1 MLMSLSRREAVAA
14 GLSALALCGARV
26 ALADSGDAAGAKSDS
41 TDAQGA
47 SGSAGQ
53 LAEYASKLSAVPCDL
68 TEDQLDDA
76 VAVYTYDGA
85 AVEVTARMVIDDAT
99 NLQQR
104 LNDDGTYSAPTAD
117 DILTYVRNQILRQL
131 VSANGVE
138 VSDDEAIEYMQ
149 TTLGVSDY
157 ATLASYYGLDE
168 DKAKII
174 VVEGAEVAKLRDTVT
189 GSVGSAPET
198 PTAPADGDN
207 TKASADYAS
216 YIIDLVGDDWNAETK
231 TWADGSV
238 YGEAL
243 SAYDF
248 NGETANYEMAF
259 AAYSVAAQKYSQ
271 SSSEQYSAW
280 QTYTNG
286 YFCTA
291 TLTLLTLKG

>member
-1 MLMSLSRREAVAA
+1 MLMSLSRREAIAA
-14 GLSALALCGARV
+14 GLATLALCGART
-26 ALADSGDAAGAKSDS
+26 ALADSADAKSDS
-41 TDAQGA
+41 SDSQAAT
-47 SGSAGQ
+47 GSASK
-53 LAEYASKLSAVPCDL
+53 LIEYASQLSPVPSDL
-68 TEDQLDDA
+68 SEDQLDDA
-76 VAVYTYDGA
+76 VAVYTYDGQ

-117 DILTYVRNQILRQL
+117 DILTYVRNQILREL

-157 ATLASYYGLDE
+157 ATLAGYYGLDE
-168 DKAKII
+168 DKAKTI

-189 GSVGSAPET
+189 YSVGSAPAA
-198 PTAPADGDN
+198 PTAPEDGDN
-207 TKASADYAS
+207 TKASADYAT
-216 YIIDLVGDDWNAETK
+216 YILGVVGDDWNADTK
-231 TWADGSV
+231 TWADGSD
-238 YGEAL
+238 YGSAL

-259 AAYSVAAQKYSQ
+259 AVYSVAAQKYSQ
-271 SSSEQYSAW
+271 SSSEQYGAW

-286 YFCTA
+286 YFSTA